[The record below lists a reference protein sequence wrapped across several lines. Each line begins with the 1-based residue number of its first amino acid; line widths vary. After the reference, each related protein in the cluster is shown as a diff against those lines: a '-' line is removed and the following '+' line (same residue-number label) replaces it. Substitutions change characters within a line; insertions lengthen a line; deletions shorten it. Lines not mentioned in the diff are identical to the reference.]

1 VNFWGIINL
10 KLLLDVL
17 FAIGFGLLLFS
28 RVKEQRTLWLLRGY
42 LFLVSTA
49 WFIQR
54 YADLPLTSKLI
65 DAVVLACS
73 LSLAI
78 LWQGE
83 LRRLMELL
91 GTGRLAVLLGNPPK
105 EFRAT
110 STTITQLVDTAG
122 KLSQN
127 RRGALI
133 VVDLGSDLRP
143 EDFLYSG
150 TNIEAQLSTDLLI
163 NLFATDTPL
172 HDGAVLVKG
181 NKIISA
187 GVILPLSR
195 QGISRYGT
203 RHLAAL
209 GITERFDRCIC
220 IVVSEET
227 GTLSLANQGKL
238 ERPITS
244 SRLQELLVNLI
255 GNQNSIGTNKS
266 SLAIKKLVKEVF
278 QKVGI
283 EESRLD
289 SFPHQFSGGMRQ
301 RVSIAMA
308 LALKPKLLIADEPTT
323 SLDTITSFEI
333 MQEIIHLCNE
343 FDTTLILI
351 SHDINLAA
359 KWCKKVAIIEKGSI
373 VEKGNVS
380 DLSCKTAVHHRKVAN
395 HY

>member
-1 VNFWGIINL
+1 MNFWWLINIRV
-10 KLLLDVL
+10 LLDVL
-17 FAIGFGLLLFS
+17 FSSALGVLLFA

-42 LFLVSTA
+42 LFLVSLA
-49 WFIQR
+49 WFVQR
-54 YADLPLTSKLI
+54 FANLPITSKLI
-65 DAVVLACS
+65 DALVLACS

-91 GTGRLAVLLGNPPK
+91 GTGRLTVLLGNPPK
-105 EFRAT
+105 EFRANPNAVN
-110 STTITQLVDTAG
+110 QLVDAAG

-127 RRGALI
+127 RRGALM

-150 TNIEAQLSTDLLI
+150 IKIDAQLSTDLLI

-172 HDGAVLVKG
+172 HDGAILVKG

-244 SRLQELLVNLI
+244 SRLQELLNDFVGGLNSQTI
-255 GNQNSIGTNKS
+255 SKPSTNRNVSMPKKETVDIISSIGVDKS
-266 SLAIKKLVKEVF
+266 VK
-278 QKVGI
+278 
-283 EESRLD
+283 
-289 SFPHQFSGGMRQ
+289 
-301 RVSIAMA
+301 
-308 LALKPKLLIADEPTT
+308 
-323 SLDTITSFEI
+323 
-333 MQEIIHLCNE
+333 N
-343 FDTTLILI
+343 
-351 SHDINLAA
+351 
-359 KWCKKVAIIEKGSI
+359 
-373 VEKGNVS
+373 S
-380 DLSCKTAVHHRKVAN
+380 D
-395 HY
+395 

>member
-17 FAIGFGLLLFS
+17 FAVGFGLLLFS

-42 LFLVSTA
+42 LLLVSSA

-54 YADLPLTSKLI
+54 YAYLPLTSKLI

-150 TNIEAQLSTDLLI
+150 TKIEAQLSTDLLI

-244 SRLQELLVNLI
+244 SRLQELLAKLI
-255 GNQNSIGTNKS
+255 GNQNSMGANKA
-266 SLAIKKLVKEVF
+266 SLSKNVSF
-278 QKVGI
+278 QKT
-283 EESRLD
+283 D
-289 SFPHQFSGGMRQ
+289 SG
-301 RVSIAMA
+301 
-308 LALKPKLLIADEPTT
+308 DN
-323 SLDTITSFEI
+323 
-333 MQEIIHLCNE
+333 IIN
-343 FDTTLILI
+343 
-351 SHDINLAA
+351 DIN
-359 KWCKKVAIIEKGSI
+359 KKELEKSEI
-373 VEKGNVS
+373 FINKK
-380 DLSCKTAVHHRKVAN
+380 D
-395 HY
+395 

>member
-1 VNFWGIINL
+1 MNFWGLINFKII
-10 KLLLDVL
+10 LDVL
-17 FAIGFGLLLFS
+17 FASGFGLLLFS

-42 LFLVSTA
+42 LFLVSLA

-54 YADLPLTSKLI
+54 YANLPLTTKLL

-91 GTGRLAVLLGNPPK
+91 GTGRLAVILGNPSK
-105 EFRAT
+105 EFRAN
-110 STTITQLVDTAG
+110 TTTVNQIVDAAG

-127 RRGALI
+127 RRGALV
-133 VVDLGSDLRP
+133 VVDFGSDLRP

-150 TNIEAQLSTDLLI
+150 INIEAQLSTELLI

-209 GITERFDRCIC
+209 GISERFDRCIC

-244 SRLQELLVNLI
+244 SRLQELLINLI
-255 GNQNSIGTNKS
+255 GNPNNQTISKS
-266 SLAIKKLVKEVF
+266 STNRNVSSPKNVTTDIIPNIAIDTTIKK
-278 QKVGI
+278 
-283 EESRLD
+283 
-289 SFPHQFSGGMRQ
+289 
-301 RVSIAMA
+301 
-308 LALKPKLLIADEPTT
+308 
-323 SLDTITSFEI
+323 
-333 MQEIIHLCNE
+333 
-343 FDTTLILI
+343 
-351 SHDINLAA
+351 
-359 KWCKKVAIIEKGSI
+359 
-373 VEKGNVS
+373 S
-380 DLSCKTAVHHRKVAN
+380 D
-395 HY
+395 

>member
-1 VNFWGIINL
+1 MNIWGFINL
-10 KLLLDVL
+10 KFLLDVL
-17 FAIGFGLLLFS
+17 FASGFGLLLFS

-42 LFLVSTA
+42 LFLVSFA

-54 YADLPLTSKLI
+54 YAYLPLTSKLI

-91 GTGRLAVLLGNPPK
+91 GTGRLTVLLGNPPK

-110 STTITQLVDTAG
+110 STTVNQLVDAAG

-127 RRGALI
+127 RKGALI

-150 TNIEAQLSTDLLI
+150 INIEAQLSTDLLI

-244 SRLQELLVNLI
+244 SRLQELLIKLV
-255 GNQNSIGTNKS
+255 GNQNPLGNQKSSAIKSTLSQNINTNDNITIENESNKS
-266 SLAIKKLVKEVF
+266 
-278 QKVGI
+278 
-283 EESRLD
+283 D
-289 SFPHQFSGGMRQ
+289 
-301 RVSIAMA
+301 
-308 LALKPKLLIADEPTT
+308 
-323 SLDTITSFEI
+323 
-333 MQEIIHLCNE
+333 
-343 FDTTLILI
+343 
-351 SHDINLAA
+351 
-359 KWCKKVAIIEKGSI
+359 
-373 VEKGNVS
+373 
-380 DLSCKTAVHHRKVAN
+380 
-395 HY
+395 

>member
-1 VNFWGIINL
+1 MNFWGLINL
-10 KLLLDVL
+10 KFLLDVL
-17 FAIGFGLLLFS
+17 FASGFGLLLFS

-42 LFLVSTA
+42 IFLVSFA

-54 YADLPLTSKLI
+54 YAYLPLTSKLI

-91 GTGRLAVLLGNPPK
+91 GTGRLTVLLGNPPR

-110 STTITQLVDTAG
+110 STTVNQLVDAAG

-127 RRGALI
+127 RKGALI

-150 TNIEAQLSTDLLI
+150 INIEAQLSTDLLI

-244 SRLQELLVNLI
+244 SRLQELLIKLV
-255 GNQNSIGTNKS
+255 GNQKPSSHPKSSQNKS
-266 SLAIKKLVKEVF
+266 TLSQNINTSDTMS
-278 QKVGI
+278 I
-283 EESRLD
+283 E
-289 SFPHQFSGGMRQ
+289 
-301 RVSIAMA
+301 
-308 LALKPKLLIADEPTT
+308 
-323 SLDTITSFEI
+323 
-333 MQEIIHLCNE
+333 N
-343 FDTTLILI
+343 
-351 SHDINLAA
+351 DIN
-359 KWCKKVAIIEKGSI
+359 K
-373 VEKGNVS
+373 S
-380 DLSCKTAVHHRKVAN
+380 D
-395 HY
+395 

>member
-1 VNFWGIINL
+1 MNFWGLINL

-54 YADLPLTSKLI
+54 YAYLPLTSKLV
-65 DAVVLACS
+65 DAVVLVCS

-91 GTGRLAVLLGNPPK
+91 GTGRLTVLLGNPPK

-244 SRLQELLVNLI
+244 SRLQELLAKLI
-255 GNQNSIGTNKS
+255 GNQNSMGTNKS
-266 SLAIKKLVKEVF
+266 LGKNNMTQKTNPNDNITIEVKEKEF
-278 QKVGI
+278 NKS
-283 EESRLD
+283 EN
-289 SFPHQFSGGMRQ
+289 FTN
-301 RVSIAMA
+301 
-308 LALKPKLLIADEPTT
+308 LKE
-323 SLDTITSFEI
+323 
-333 MQEIIHLCNE
+333 
-343 FDTTLILI
+343 
-351 SHDINLAA
+351 
-359 KWCKKVAIIEKGSI
+359 
-373 VEKGNVS
+373 
-380 DLSCKTAVHHRKVAN
+380 
-395 HY
+395 

>member
-1 VNFWGIINL
+1 VSFWGFLNL
-10 KLLLDVL
+10 KLLLDVF
-17 FAIGFGLLLFS
+17 FAAGFGMLLFT

-42 LFLVSTA
+42 LFLVSLA
-49 WFIQR
+49 WFVQR
-54 YADLPLTSKLI
+54 FASLPLTSKLI
-65 DAVVLACS
+65 DALVIACS

-91 GTGRLAVLLGNPPK
+91 GTGRLTVLLGNPPK
-105 EFRAT
+105 EFSAN
-110 STTITQLVDTAG
+110 SNAVNQLVEAAG

-127 RRGALI
+127 RRGALM

-150 TNIEAQLSTDLLI
+150 IKIDAQLSTDLLI

-172 HDGAVLVKG
+172 HDGAILVKG

-244 SRLQELLVNLI
+244 SRLQELLNDFI
-255 GNQNSIGTNKS
+255 GGLNNQTISKSSTNRNVSMPKKETIDIISSIGVDKS
-266 SLAIKKLVKEVF
+266 VK
-278 QKVGI
+278 
-283 EESRLD
+283 
-289 SFPHQFSGGMRQ
+289 
-301 RVSIAMA
+301 
-308 LALKPKLLIADEPTT
+308 
-323 SLDTITSFEI
+323 
-333 MQEIIHLCNE
+333 N
-343 FDTTLILI
+343 
-351 SHDINLAA
+351 
-359 KWCKKVAIIEKGSI
+359 
-373 VEKGNVS
+373 S
-380 DLSCKTAVHHRKVAN
+380 D
-395 HY
+395 

>member
-1 VNFWGIINL
+1 MNFWGFINF
-10 KLLLDVL
+10 KIVLDVL
-17 FAIGFGLLLFS
+17 FAAGFGLLLFS

-42 LFLVSTA
+42 LFLVSLA

-54 YADLPLTSKLI
+54 YANLPLTTKLL

-91 GTGRLAVLLGNPPK
+91 GTGRLAVILGNPSK
-105 EFRAT
+105 EFRANANT
-110 STTITQLVDTAG
+110 VNQLVDAAG

-127 RRGALI
+127 RKGALV
-133 VVDLGSDLRP
+133 VVDFGSDLRP

-150 TNIEAQLSTDLLI
+150 ISIEAQLSTELLI

-209 GITERFDRCIC
+209 GISERFDRCIC

-244 SRLQELLVNLI
+244 SRLQELLIDFVGSSN
-255 GNQNSIGTNKS
+255 NQSSTNRNVTSPKNATTDIIPNIVIDKTLKNS
-266 SLAIKKLVKEVF
+266 
-278 QKVGI
+278 
-283 EESRLD
+283 D
-289 SFPHQFSGGMRQ
+289 
-301 RVSIAMA
+301 
-308 LALKPKLLIADEPTT
+308 
-323 SLDTITSFEI
+323 
-333 MQEIIHLCNE
+333 
-343 FDTTLILI
+343 
-351 SHDINLAA
+351 
-359 KWCKKVAIIEKGSI
+359 
-373 VEKGNVS
+373 
-380 DLSCKTAVHHRKVAN
+380 
-395 HY
+395 

>member
-1 VNFWGIINL
+1 
-10 KLLLDVL
+10 
-17 FAIGFGLLLFS
+17 
-28 RVKEQRTLWLLRGY
+28 
-42 LFLVSTA
+42 
-49 WFIQR
+49 
-54 YADLPLTSKLI
+54 
-65 DAVVLACS
+65 
-73 LSLAI
+73 
-78 LWQGE
+78 
-83 LRRLMELL
+83 MELL

-255 GNQNSIGTNKS
+255 GNQNSIGTSKPSLS
-266 SLAIKKLVKEVF
+266 STALSQKQNPSDNITNDVKD
-278 QKVGI
+278 K
-283 EESRLD
+283 
-289 SFPHQFSGGMRQ
+289 
-301 RVSIAMA
+301 
-308 LALKPKLLIADEPTT
+308 
-323 SLDTITSFEI
+323 
-333 MQEIIHLCNE
+333 E
-343 FDTTLILI
+343 F
-351 SHDINLAA
+351 N
-359 KWCKKVAIIEKGSI
+359 
-373 VEKGNVS
+373 
-380 DLSCKTAVHHRKVAN
+380 
-395 HY
+395 